1 MCPKND
7 YIYRNDIIDA
17 MSFYD
22 ILTIVI
28 FLGLPVV
35 SAVISAKEKK
45 NKSKK
50 PLQGGQEHGEDIKD
64 IFKSILAEM
73 NGETTAQQ
81 DEDPEEAPSR
91 PWQEPVVEDDEKP
104 SMPWEEPVVD
114 DEPSPGTVTE
124 TPSWTEPVMDA
135 PARPKPWSEPV
146 VIDPKPAP
154 AAVQAPVVVAPVA
167 AAPVAENSGMRVRET
182 APRRPEGL
190 RPVSRKVE
198 EVSEKPVME
207 KIDPKKLI
215 IYDAILNPKFK
226 D

>member
-73 NGETTAQQ
+73 NGETTAPQ
-81 DEDPEEAPSR
+81 DEDPEEEPSR
-91 PWQEPVVEDDEKP
+91 PWQEPVVEDDEEP
-104 SMPWEEPVVD
+104 SMTWEEPVL
-114 DEPSPGTVTE
+114 E
-124 TPSWTEPVMDA
+124 TPSQT
-135 PARPKPWSEPV
+135 KPWSEPV

-154 AAVQAPVVVAPVA
+154 AAVQTPVVVAPVA

-190 RPVSRKVE
+190 RPASRKVE

>member
-1 MCPKND
+1 
-7 YIYRNDIIDA
+7 
-17 MSFYD
+17 MSIYD
-22 ILTIVI
+22 IFTIVI

-73 NGETTAQQ
+73 NGETTAPQ
-81 DEDPEEAPSR
+81 DEDPDEE
-91 PWQEPVVEDDEKP
+91 P
-104 SMPWEEPVVD
+104 SMPWEEPVVE
-114 DEPSPGTVTE
+114 DECPSGQASDARP
-124 TPSWTEPVMDA
+124 WKDPVLDA

-182 APRRPEGL
+182 APSRPEGL
-190 RPVSRKVE
+190 RPASRKVE

>member
-1 MCPKND
+1 
-7 YIYRNDIIDA
+7 

-28 FLGLPVV
+28 FLCLPVV

-50 PLQGGQEHGEDIKD
+50 PLQGGQEHGEDFKD

-73 NGETTAQQ
+73 NGETAAPQ
-81 DEDPEEAPSR
+81 DEKPEEEPSR
-91 PWQEPVVEDDEKP
+91 PWQEPVVEDDEEP
-104 SMPWEEPVVD
+104 SMPWEEPVVE
-114 DEPSPGTVTE
+114 DECPSGQAPDARPWKEPVLE
-124 TPSWTEPVMDA
+124 TPAQT
-135 PARPKPWSEPV
+135 RPWSEPV
-146 VIDPKPAP
+146 VIDTKPAP
-154 AAVQAPVVVAPVA
+154 AAVQAPVVAPVA
-167 AAPVAENSGMRVRET
+167 AVPVTENSGMRVRET

>member
-1 MCPKND
+1 
-7 YIYRNDIIDA
+7 

-73 NGETTAQQ
+73 NGETPARQ
-81 DEDPEEAPSR
+81 DEDSEEKPSR
-91 PWQEPVVEDDEKP
+91 PWQEPVVEDDEEP
-104 SMPWEEPVVD
+104 SMPWE
-114 DEPSPGTVTE
+114 
-124 TPSWTEPVMDA
+124 A
-135 PARPKPWSEPV
+135 P
-146 VIDPKPAP
+146 
-154 AAVQAPVVVAPVA
+154 VVAPVT
-167 AAPVAENSGMRVRET
+167 AAPVAENSGMRVSET
-182 APRRPEGL
+182 ATRRPEGL
-190 RPVSRKVE
+190 RPASRKVE

>member
-1 MCPKND
+1 
-7 YIYRNDIIDA
+7 

-73 NGETTAQQ
+73 NGETTAPQ
-81 DEDPEEAPSR
+81 DEKPEEEPSR
-91 PWQEPVVEDDEKP
+91 PWQEPVVEDDEEP
-104 SMPWEEPVVD
+104 SMPWEEPV
-114 DEPSPGTVTE
+114 PE
-124 TPSWTEPVMDA
+124 TPSQT
-135 PARPKPWSEPV
+135 KPWSEPV

-154 AAVQAPVVVAPVA
+154 AAVQAPALA

-182 APRRPEGL
+182 APSRPEGL
-190 RPVSRKVE
+190 RPASRKVE

>member
-1 MCPKND
+1 
-7 YIYRNDIIDA
+7 

-73 NGETTAQQ
+73 NGETTAPQ
-81 DEDPEEAPSR
+81 DEKPEEEPSR
-91 PWQEPVVEDDEKP
+91 PWQEPVVEDDEEP
-104 SMPWEEPVVD
+104 SMPWEEPVL
-114 DEPSPGTVTE
+114 E
-124 TPSWTEPVMDA
+124 TPSQT
-135 PARPKPWSEPV
+135 KPWSEPV

-154 AAVQAPVVVAPVA
+154 AAVQTPVVVAPVA
-167 AAPVAENSGMRVRET
+167 AAPVAENSVMRVRET
-182 APRRPEGL
+182 ETRRPEGL
-190 RPVSRKVE
+190 RPASRMVE

>member
-1 MCPKND
+1 
-7 YIYRNDIIDA
+7 

-50 PLQGGQEHGEDIKD
+50 PLQGGQEHGEDFKD

-73 NGETTAQQ
+73 NGETAAPKDVQSE
-81 DEDPEEAPSR
+81 DEPSR
-91 PWQEPVVEDDEKP
+91 PWQEPVVEDDEEP
-104 SMPWEEPVVD
+104 SMPWEEPVL
-114 DEPSPGTVTE
+114 E
-124 TPSWTEPVMDA
+124 TPAQT
-135 PARPKPWSEPV
+135 RPWSEPV
-146 VIDPKPAP
+146 VIDNKPAP

-190 RPVSRKVE
+190 RPASRKVE

>member
-7 YIYRNDIIDA
+7 YIYRNDIIGV

-81 DEDPEEAPSR
+81 DEDPEEEPSR
-91 PWQEPVVEDDEKP
+91 PWQEPVVEDDEEP
-104 SMPWEEPVVD
+104 SMTWEEPVL
-114 DEPSPGTVTE
+114 E
-124 TPSWTEPVMDA
+124 TPSQT
-135 PARPKPWSEPV
+135 KPWSEPV

-154 AAVQAPVVVAPVA
+154 AAVHAPVVAPVA
-167 AAPVAENSGMRVRET
+167 AAPVVENSGMRVSET
-182 APRRPEGL
+182 ATRRPEGL
-190 RPVSRKVE
+190 RPASRKVE

>member
-1 MCPKND
+1 
-7 YIYRNDIIDA
+7 

-73 NGETTAQQ
+73 NGETPACQ
-81 DEDPEEAPSR
+81 DEDPEEEPSR
-91 PWQEPVVEDDEKP
+91 PWQEPVVEDDEEP
-104 SMPWEEPVVD
+104 SMPWEE
-114 DEPSPGTVTE
+114 
-124 TPSWTEPVMDA
+124 
-135 PARPKPWSEPV
+135 
-146 VIDPKPAP
+146 
-154 AAVQAPVVVAPVA
+154 PVVVAPVA

-182 APRRPEGL
+182 APSRPEGL
-190 RPVSRKVE
+190 RPASRKVE

>member
-7 YIYRNDIIDA
+7 YIYRNDIIGV

-73 NGETTAQQ
+73 NGETPAQQ
-81 DEDPEEAPSR
+81 DEDPEEEPSR
-91 PWQEPVVEDDEKP
+91 PWQEPVVEDDEEP
-104 SMPWEEPVVD
+104 SMPWEEPVL
-114 DEPSPGTVTE
+114 E
-124 TPSWTEPVMDA
+124 TPSQT
-135 PARPKPWSEPV
+135 KPWSEPV

>member
-1 MCPKND
+1 
-7 YIYRNDIIDA
+7 

-73 NGETTAQQ
+73 NGETTAPQ
-81 DEDPEEAPSR
+81 DEKPDEVPSR
-91 PWQEPVVEDDEKP
+91 PWQEPVVEDDEEP
-104 SMPWEEPVVD
+104 SMPWEEPVVE
-114 DEPSPGTVTE
+114 DECPSGQ
-124 TPSWTEPVMDA
+124 TPDARPWKEPVL
-135 PARPKPWSEPV
+135 ET
-146 VIDPKPAP
+146 
-154 AAVQAPVVVAPVA
+154 QAPVVV
-167 AAPVAENSGMRVRET
+167 APVAENSGMRVRET

-190 RPVSRKVE
+190 RPASRKVE

>member
-1 MCPKND
+1 MAKVAGRFPTCPKND
-7 YIYRNDIIDA
+7 YIYRNDIIGV

-81 DEDPEEAPSR
+81 DEDPEEESSR
-91 PWQEPVVEDDEKP
+91 PWQEPVVEDDDEP
-104 SMPWEEPVVD
+104 SMPWEEPVL
-114 DEPSPGTVTE
+114 E
-124 TPSWTEPVMDA
+124 TPAQT
-135 PARPKPWSEPV
+135 KPWSEPV

-182 APRRPEGL
+182 ETRRPEGL

>member
-1 MCPKND
+1 MSKVDGRFPTCPKND
-7 YIYRNDIIDA
+7 YIYRNDIIGA

-50 PLQGGQEHGEDIKD
+50 SLQGGQEHGEDIKD

-73 NGETTAQQ
+73 NGETTARQ
-81 DEDPEEAPSR
+81 DEKPEEEPSR
-91 PWQEPVVEDDEKP
+91 PWQEPVVEDD
-104 SMPWEEPVVD
+104 
-114 DEPSPGTVTE
+114 DEQSPGTVTE

-167 AAPVAENSGMRVRET
+167 AAPVAENSVMRVRET
-182 APRRPEGL
+182 ALSRPEGL
-190 RPVSRKVE
+190 RPASRKVE

>member
-50 PLQGGQEHGEDIKD
+50 PLQGGPEHGEDIKD

-73 NGETTAQQ
+73 NGETTAPQ
-81 DEDPEEAPSR
+81 DEDPEEEPSR
-91 PWQEPVVEDDEKP
+91 PWQEPVVEDDEEP
-104 SMPWEEPVVD
+104 SMTWEEPVL
-114 DEPSPGTVTE
+114 E
-124 TPSWTEPVMDA
+124 TPSQT
-135 PARPKPWSEPV
+135 KPWSEPV

-154 AAVQAPVVVAPVA
+154 AAVQSPVVVAPVA
-167 AAPVAENSGMRVRET
+167 AAPVVENSGMRVRET

-190 RPVSRKVE
+190 RPVFREVE

>member
-1 MCPKND
+1 MCRKND
-7 YIYRNDIIDA
+7 YIYRNDIIGA

-81 DEDPEEAPSR
+81 DEDPEEEPSR
-91 PWQEPVVEDDEKP
+91 PWQEPVVEDDEEP
-104 SMPWEEPVVD
+104 SMTWEEPVL
-114 DEPSPGTVTE
+114 E
-124 TPSWTEPVMDA
+124 TPSQTE
-135 PARPKPWSEPV
+135 PWSEPV

-154 AAVQAPVVVAPVA
+154 AAVQAPALA

-190 RPVSRKVE
+190 RPASRKVE

>member
-64 IFKSILAEM
+64 IFKSLLEEM
-73 NGETTAQQ
+73 NRGPEGRL
-81 DEDPEEAPSR
+81 DEQPEEEPSR
-91 PWQEPVVEDDEKP
+91 PWQEPVVEDDEEP
-104 SMPWEEPVVD
+104 SMPWEEPVL
-114 DEPSPGTVTE
+114 E
-124 TPSWTEPVMDA
+124 TPSQTE
-135 PARPKPWSEPV
+135 PWSEPV

-154 AAVQAPVVVAPVA
+154 AAVQAPAIA

-182 APRRPEGL
+182 ETRRPEGL
-190 RPVSRKVE
+190 RPASRKVE

>member
-1 MCPKND
+1 
-7 YIYRNDIIDA
+7 

-50 PLQGGQEHGEDIKD
+50 PLQGGHEHGEDIKD

-73 NGETTAQQ
+73 NGETTAPQ
-81 DEDPEEAPSR
+81 DEKPEEEPSR
-91 PWQEPVVEDDEKP
+91 PWQEPVVEDDEEP
-104 SMPWEEPVVD
+104 SMPWEEPVL
-114 DEPSPGTVTE
+114 E
-124 TPSWTEPVMDA
+124 TPSQT
-135 PARPKPWSEPV
+135 KPWSEPV

-154 AAVQAPVVVAPVA
+154 AAVQTPVVVAPVA

-182 APRRPEGL
+182 ETRRPEGL
-190 RPVSRKVE
+190 RPASRMVE

>member
-7 YIYRNDIIDA
+7 YIYRNDIIGV

-35 SAVISAKEKK
+35 SAVIYAKEKK

-73 NGETTAQQ
+73 NGETTAPQ
-81 DEDPEEAPSR
+81 DEKPEEEPSR
-91 PWQEPVVEDDEKP
+91 PWQEPVVEDDEES
-104 SMPWEEPVVD
+104 SMPWEEPVP
-114 DEPSPGTVTE
+114 EI
-124 TPSWTEPVMDA
+124 
-135 PARPKPWSEPV
+135 PAQTKPWSEPV

-154 AAVQAPVVVAPVA
+154 AAVQAPALA

-182 APRRPEGL
+182 ETRRPEGL
-190 RPVSRKVE
+190 RPASRKVE

>member
-7 YIYRNDIIDA
+7 YIYRNDIIGV

-50 PLQGGQEHGEDIKD
+50 TLQGGQEHGEDIKD

-81 DEDPEEAPSR
+81 DEDPEEEPSR
-91 PWQEPVVEDDEKP
+91 PWQEPVVEDDEEP
-104 SMPWEEPVVD
+104 SMPWEEPVL
-114 DEPSPGTVTE
+114 E
-124 TPSWTEPVMDA
+124 TPSQT
-135 PARPKPWSEPV
+135 KPWSEPV

-154 AAVQAPVVVAPVA
+154 AAVQAPVVAPVA

-182 APRRPEGL
+182 APSRPEGL

-215 IYDAILNPKFK
+215 INDAILNPKFK

>member
-7 YIYRNDIIDA
+7 YIYRNDIIGV

-73 NGETTAQQ
+73 NGETTAPQ
-81 DEDPEEAPSR
+81 DEDPEEEPSR
-91 PWQEPVVEDDEKP
+91 PWQEPVVEDDEEP
-104 SMPWEEPVVD
+104 SMPWEEPVP
-114 DEPSPGTVTE
+114 EAPSQT
-124 TPSWTEPVMDA
+124 
-135 PARPKPWSEPV
+135 KPWSEPV

-154 AAVQAPVVVAPVA
+154 AAVQAPALA
-167 AAPVAENSGMRVRET
+167 AAPDAENSGMRVRET

-190 RPVSRKVE
+190 RPASRKVE

>member
-1 MCPKND
+1 
-7 YIYRNDIIDA
+7 

-73 NGETTAQQ
+73 NGETTASQ
-81 DEDPEEAPSR
+81 DEKPEEEPSR
-91 PWQEPVVEDDEKP
+91 PWQEPVVEDDDEP
-104 SMPWEEPVVD
+104 SMPWEEPVL
-114 DEPSPGTVTE
+114 E
-124 TPSWTEPVMDA
+124 TPSQT
-135 PARPKPWSEPV
+135 KPWSEPV

-154 AAVQAPVVVAPVA
+154 AAVQAPVV
-167 AAPVAENSGMRVRET
+167 AAPVAENSGMRVSET
-182 APRRPEGL
+182 ATRRPEGL
-190 RPVSRKVE
+190 RPALRKVE

>member
-7 YIYRNDIIDA
+7 YIYRNDIIGA

-81 DEDPEEAPSR
+81 DEDPEEEPSR
-91 PWQEPVVEDDEKP
+91 PWQEPVVEDDEEP
-104 SMPWEEPVVD
+104 SMPWEEPV
-114 DEPSPGTVTE
+114 PE
-124 TPSWTEPVMDA
+124 TPSQT
-135 PARPKPWSEPV
+135 KPWSEPV
-146 VIDPKPAP
+146 VIDPEPAP
-154 AAVQAPVVVAPVA
+154 AAVQTPALA

-182 APRRPEGL
+182 VPRRPEGL
-190 RPVSRKVE
+190 RPASRKVE

>member
-1 MCPKND
+1 MCRKND
-7 YIYRNDIIDA
+7 YIYRNDIIGA

-81 DEDPEEAPSR
+81 DEEPEEEPSR
-91 PWQEPVVEDDEKP
+91 PWQEPVVEDDEEP
-104 SMPWEEPVVD
+104 SMTWEEPVL
-114 DEPSPGTVTE
+114 E
-124 TPSWTEPVMDA
+124 TPSQTE
-135 PARPKPWSEPV
+135 PWSEPV

-154 AAVQAPVVVAPVA
+154 AAVQAPALA

-190 RPVSRKVE
+190 RPASRKVE

>member
-1 MCPKND
+1 
-7 YIYRNDIIDA
+7 

-35 SAVISAKEKK
+35 SSVISAKEKK

-73 NGETTAQQ
+73 NGETTARQ
-81 DEDPEEAPSR
+81 DEDSEEEPSR
-91 PWQEPVVEDDEKP
+91 PWQEPVVEDDEEP
-104 SMPWEEPVVD
+104 SMPWEEPVVE
-114 DEPSPGTVTE
+114 DECPSGQSPDARPWKEPVLE
-124 TPSWTEPVMDA
+124 TPAQP
-135 PARPKPWSEPV
+135 RPWSEPV

-182 APRRPEGL
+182 APSRPEGL

>member
-7 YIYRNDIIDA
+7 YIYRNDIIGV

-73 NGETTAQQ
+73 NGETTAPQ
-81 DEDPEEAPSR
+81 DEKPEEEPSR
-91 PWQEPVVEDDEKP
+91 PWQEPVVEDDEEP
-104 SMPWEEPVVD
+104 SMPWEEPVL
-114 DEPSPGTVTE
+114 E
-124 TPSWTEPVMDA
+124 TPAQT
-135 PARPKPWSEPV
+135 KPWSEPV

-182 APRRPEGL
+182 ETRRPEGL
-190 RPVSRKVE
+190 RPASRKVE

>member
-81 DEDPEEAPSR
+81 DEDPEEEPSR
-91 PWQEPVVEDDEKP
+91 PWQEPVVEDDEES
-104 SMPWEEPVVD
+104 SMPWEEPVL
-114 DEPSPGTVTE
+114 E
-124 TPSWTEPVMDA
+124 TPSQTE
-135 PARPKPWSEPV
+135 PWSEPV

-182 APRRPEGL
+182 APSRPEGL
-190 RPVSRKVE
+190 RPALRKVE

-207 KIDPKKLI
+207 KIDPKQLI

>member
-1 MCPKND
+1 
-7 YIYRNDIIDA
+7 

-73 NGETTAQQ
+73 NGETPAQQ
-81 DEDPEEAPSR
+81 DEDSEEKPSR
-91 PWQEPVVEDDEKP
+91 PWQEPVVEDDEEP
-104 SMPWEEPVVD
+104 SMPWEEPVGE
-114 DEPSPGTVTE
+114 DECPSGQAPDARPWKEPVLE
-124 TPSWTEPVMDA
+124 TPAQT
-135 PARPKPWSEPV
+135 RPWMEPV

-182 APRRPEGL
+182 ATRRPEGL
-190 RPVSRKVE
+190 RPASRKVE

>member
-81 DEDPEEAPSR
+81 DEDPEEEPSR
-91 PWQEPVVEDDEKP
+91 PWQEPVVEDDEEP
-104 SMPWEEPVVD
+104 SMPWEEPVL
-114 DEPSPGTVTE
+114 E
-124 TPSWTEPVMDA
+124 TPSQT
-135 PARPKPWSEPV
+135 KPWSEPV

-167 AAPVAENSGMRVRET
+167 AAPVAENSGVRVRET

-190 RPVSRKVE
+190 RPASRMVE

>member
-1 MCPKND
+1 MCPNND
-7 YIYRNDIIDA
+7 DIYRNDIIDA

-73 NGETTAQQ
+73 NGGTTAPQ
-81 DEDPEEAPSR
+81 DEKPEEEPSR
-91 PWQEPVVEDDEKP
+91 PWQEPVVEDDEEP
-104 SMPWEEPVVD
+104 SMPWEEPVP
-114 DEPSPGTVTE
+114 EI
-124 TPSWTEPVMDA
+124 
-135 PARPKPWSEPV
+135 PAQTKPWSEPV

-182 APRRPEGL
+182 ASGRPEGL

>member
-7 YIYRNDIIDA
+7 YIYRNDIIGV

-73 NGETTAQQ
+73 NGETTARQ
-81 DEDPEEAPSR
+81 DEKPDEVPSR
-91 PWQEPVVEDDEKP
+91 PWQEPVVEDDEEP
-104 SMPWEEPVVD
+104 SMPWEEPV
-114 DEPSPGTVTE
+114 PE
-124 TPSWTEPVMDA
+124 TPAQT
-135 PARPKPWSEPV
+135 KPWSEPV

-154 AAVQAPVVVAPVA
+154 AAVQAPVVAPVA

-182 APRRPEGL
+182 ATRRPEGL

>member
-73 NGETTAQQ
+73 NGETTASQ
-81 DEDPEEAPSR
+81 DEKPEEESSR
-91 PWQEPVVEDDEKP
+91 PWQEPVVEDDEEP
-104 SMPWEEPVVD
+104 SMPWEEPVL
-114 DEPSPGTVTE
+114 E
-124 TPSWTEPVMDA
+124 TPSQT
-135 PARPKPWSEPV
+135 KPWTEPV

-182 APRRPEGL
+182 APSRPEGL

>member
-1 MCPKND
+1 
-7 YIYRNDIIDA
+7 

-35 SAVISAKEKK
+35 SAVISAKEK

-73 NGETTAQQ
+73 NGETPAQQ
-81 DEDPEEAPSR
+81 DENPEEEPSR
-91 PWQEPVVEDDEKP
+91 PWQEPVVEDDEEP
-104 SMPWEEPVVD
+104 SMPWEESVL
-114 DEPSPGTVTE
+114 E
-124 TPSWTEPVMDA
+124 TPAQT
-135 PARPKPWSEPV
+135 RPWSEPV
-146 VIDPKPAP
+146 VIDNKPAP
-154 AAVQAPVVVAPVA
+154 AAVPAPVVVAPVA
-167 AAPVAENSGMRVRET
+167 AAPVAANSGMRVRET
-182 APRRPEGL
+182 APSRPEGL
-190 RPVSRKVE
+190 RPASRKVE

>member
-1 MCPKND
+1 
-7 YIYRNDIIDA
+7 

-73 NGETTAQQ
+73 NGETSARQ
-81 DEDPEEAPSR
+81 DEDSEEKPSR
-91 PWQEPVVEDDEKP
+91 PWQEPVVEDDEEP
-104 SMPWEEPVVD
+104 SMPWEEPVVE
-114 DEPSPGTVTE
+114 DECPSGQAPDARPWKEPVLE
-124 TPSWTEPVMDA
+124 TPAQT
-135 PARPKPWSEPV
+135 RPWSEPI

-182 APRRPEGL
+182 ETRRPEGL
-190 RPVSRKVE
+190 RPASRKVE

>member
-1 MCPKND
+1 
-7 YIYRNDIIDA
+7 

-73 NGETTAQQ
+73 NGETPARQ
-81 DEDPEEAPSR
+81 DEDPEEEPSR
-91 PWQEPVVEDDEKP
+91 PWQEPVVEDDEEP
-104 SMPWEEPVVD
+104 SMPWEEPVVE
-114 DEPSPGTVTE
+114 DECPSGQSPDARPWKEPVLE
-124 TPSWTEPVMDA
+124 TPSQT
-135 PARPKPWSEPV
+135 KPWSEPI
-146 VIDPKPAP
+146 VIDPEPAP

-167 AAPVAENSGMRVRET
+167 AAPVAENPGMRVRET
-182 APRRPEGL
+182 APCRPEGL

>member
-7 YIYRNDIIDA
+7 YIYRNDIIGV

-81 DEDPEEAPSR
+81 DEDPEEEPSR
-91 PWQEPVVEDDEKP
+91 PWQEPVVDDDEEP
-104 SMPWEEPVVD
+104 SMTWEEPVL
-114 DEPSPGTVTE
+114 E
-124 TPSWTEPVMDA
+124 TPSQT
-135 PARPKPWSEPV
+135 KPWSEPV

-182 APRRPEGL
+182 APGRPEGL

>member
-1 MCPKND
+1 MSKND
-7 YIYRNDIIDA
+7 YIYRNDIIGV

-81 DEDPEEAPSR
+81 DEDPEDVPSR
-91 PWQEPVVEDDEKP
+91 PWQEPVVEDDEEP
-104 SMPWEEPVVD
+104 SMPWEEPV
-114 DEPSPGTVTE
+114 PE
-124 TPSWTEPVMDA
+124 TPSQT
-135 PARPKPWSEPV
+135 KPWSEPV

-167 AAPVAENSGMRVRET
+167 ENSGMRVRET
-182 APRRPEGL
+182 APSRPEGL

>member
-81 DEDPEEAPSR
+81 DEDPEEEPSR
-91 PWQEPVVEDDEKP
+91 PWQEPVVEDDEEP
-104 SMPWEEPVVD
+104 SMTWEEPVP
-114 DEPSPGTVTE
+114 EI
-124 TPSWTEPVMDA
+124 
-135 PARPKPWSEPV
+135 PAQTKPWSEPV

-154 AAVQAPVVVAPVA
+154 AAVQAPALA
-167 AAPVAENSGMRVRET
+167 TAAPVAENSGMRVRET
-182 APRRPEGL
+182 ETRRPEGL
-190 RPVSRKVE
+190 RPASRKVE

>member
-1 MCPKND
+1 
-7 YIYRNDIIDA
+7 

-73 NGETTAQQ
+73 NGETPARQ
-81 DEDPEEAPSR
+81 DEDPEEEPSR
-91 PWQEPVVEDDEKP
+91 PWQEPVVEDDEEP
-104 SMPWEEPVVD
+104 SMPWEEPVVE
-114 DEPSPGTVTE
+114 DECPSGQSPDALPWKEPVLE
-124 TPSWTEPVMDA
+124 TPSQT
-135 PARPKPWSEPV
+135 KPWSEPV

-154 AAVQAPVVVAPVA
+154 AAVQAPVVAPVA

-190 RPVSRKVE
+190 RPASRKVE

>member
-1 MCPKND
+1 
-7 YIYRNDIIDA
+7 

-81 DEDPEEAPSR
+81 DEDPEEEPSR
-91 PWQEPVVEDDEKP
+91 PWQEPVVEDDEEP

-114 DEPSPGTVTE
+114 DDCPSGQDPDRRPWKEPALE
-124 TPSWTEPVMDA
+124 TPSQT
-135 PARPKPWSEPV
+135 KPWSEPV

-154 AAVQAPVVVAPVA
+154 AAVQAPVV
-167 AAPVAENSGMRVRET
+167 APVAENSGMRVRET
-182 APRRPEGL
+182 APSRPEGL

>member
-1 MCPKND
+1 
-7 YIYRNDIIDA
+7 

-28 FLGLPVV
+28 FLGLPVA

-81 DEDPEEAPSR
+81 DEDPEEEPSR
-91 PWQEPVVEDDEKP
+91 PWQEPVVEDDEES
-104 SMPWEEPVVD
+104 SMTWEEPVL
-114 DEPSPGTVTE
+114 E
-124 TPSWTEPVMDA
+124 TPSQT
-135 PARPKPWSEPV
+135 KPWSEPV

-167 AAPVAENSGMRVRET
+167 ENSGMRVRET
-182 APRRPEGL
+182 ARPEGL